1 MSMACV
7 CQWIEGCIFGK
18 GVASRHGVL
27 QTERPVRAVMHILR
41 VVNFSCQS
49 LAEYFRELFE
59 LQSSQLFICILGY

>member
-41 VVNFSCQS
+41 VVDFSCQS
-49 LAEYFRELFE
+49 LAEYFRELF
-59 LQSSQLFICILGY
+59 